1 MVDVRVTFRDY
12 ESKEFTA
19 FTMTEAVSV
28 LEDIDIDDV
37 LSVHIYPNK

>member
-1 MVDVRVTFRDY
+1 MVDIRVTYRNY
-12 ESKEFTA
+12 ESNEFTA
-19 FTMTEAVSV
+19 FTMMEAVSV